1 MVDFKIRH
9 RVFKLPKIMGK
20 NGKKSVFGYISGKT
34 AAGNKLEKSTYLREK
49 REKSSDYSKEFKSQN
64 ITNYYKK

>member
-1 MVDFKIRH
+1 
-9 RVFKLPKIMGK
+9 MGK
-20 NGKKSVFGYISGKT
+20 KGKKSVFGYISGKT
-34 AAGNKLEKSTYLREK
+34 AVGNKLKKSIYLREK

>member
-9 RVFKLPKIMGK
+9 RVFKLPKNMGK
-20 NGKKSVFGYISGKT
+20 KEKKSVFGYISGKT
-34 AAGNKLEKSTYLREK
+34 AVGNKLKKSIYLREK